1 MRKLIP
7 RLSPQMFGA
16 FDHGRSPASSLIV
29 DARGSISALAV
40 FWAGNVTDSCSCG
53 ASASLEG
60 ALMLDGWTIDQGV
73 FGLGAAVEKEPR
85 NDER

>member
-16 FDHGRSPASSLIV
+16 FDHGRSPKSSLIV
-29 DARGSISALAV
+29 DARGNISALAV

-53 ASASLEG
+53 ASASPEG
-60 ALMLDGWTIDQGV
+60 ALMLDGWSIDQGV
-73 FGLGAAVEKEPR
+73 FSLGAAVEK
-85 NDER
+85 NTK